1 MRYLDPKNDLIFKR
15 VFGEHPNITISFLN
29 ALLPLEDGNEITSV
43 EYMQTELVPEKP
55 HDIKNSIV
63 DVRCKDS
70 FDRQF
75 IVEMQM
81 IWVET
86 FKYRVLFNASKTFVR
101 QLQKTEDY
109 IKLKTVYALSLI
121 DDIFDKESEESY
133 HHYKLTN
140 QNDLTKTIDGLQL
153 IFVELPKYKLK
164 NLNDKKLN
172 ILWLRYLT
180 EMDKL
185 MDMQKANISLPE
197 EILQAIELTHESN
210 YTVEQ
215 LAAYDKYIDAI
226 RTEKTLIADAE
237 ARGEARGE
245 AKGEARGEA
254 RGEAK
259 GEAKGVRQTA
269 KNFKTLGLLT
279 NQQIA
284 DATGLTLAEVEAL

>member
-29 ALLPLEDGNEITSV
+29 ALLPLEVGNEIISI

-55 HDIKNSIV
+55 HLTKNSIV
-63 DVRCKDS
+63 DVRCKDLVG
-70 FDRQF
+70 RQF

-81 IWVET
+81 IWT
-86 FKYRVLFNASKTFVR
+86 DAFKDRVLFNASKTFVR

-109 IKLKTVYALSLI
+109 IKLKTVFALSLI
-121 DDIFDKESEESY
+121 DDIFEKESQESY

-140 QNDLTKTIDGLQL
+140 QIDLTKTIDGLQL

-185 MDMQKANISLPE
+185 MDMQKANIPLPE

-210 YTVEQ
+210 YTPEQ

-226 RTEKTLIADAE
+226 RTEKTLIAEAE
-237 ARGEARGE
+237 ARGEKRGE
-245 AKGEARGEA
+245 AMGEARGDA
-254 RGEAK
+254 RGEKRGKRLAAINLK
-259 GEAKGVRQTA
+259 K
-269 KNFKTLGLLT
+269 LGLLT
-279 NQQIA
+279 NKQIA
-284 DATGLTLAEVEAL
+284 DATGLTLSEIEAL

>member
-29 ALLPLEDGNEITSV
+29 ALLPLGDGNEIISI

-55 HDIKNSIV
+55 HLIKNSIV

-70 FDRQF
+70 FERQF

-81 IWVET
+81 IWAET

-121 DDIFDKESEESY
+121 DDTFDKESEESY

-140 QNDLTKTIDGLQL
+140 QNDLTKTIDGMEL

-180 EMDKL
+180 EMEKL

-210 YTVEQ
+210 YTPEQ

-237 ARGEARGE
+237 ARGEAKGKAKGE
-245 AKGEARGEA
+245 TKGEARL
-254 RGEAK
+254 
-259 GEAKGVRQTA
+259 RQTA

-279 NQQIA
+279 TQQIA

>member
-29 ALLPLEDGNEITSV
+29 ALLPLEDGNEITSI
-43 EYMQTELVPEKP
+43 EYMQTELVADIP
-55 HDIKNSIV
+55 HLIKNSIV
-63 DVRCKDS
+63 DVRCKDLLG
-70 FDRQF
+70 RQF

-81 IWVET
+81 IWVDT
-86 FKYRVLFNASKTFVR
+86 FKDRVLFNASKAYTR
-101 QLQKTEDY
+101 QLYKSEDY
-109 IKLKTVYALSLI
+109 IKLQIVFALSLI
-121 DDIFDKESEESY
+121 DDIFEKESKESY

-140 QNDLTKTIDGLQL
+140 QNDLTKTIDGMEL

-164 NLNDKKLN
+164 NQNDKKLN

-180 EMDKL
+180 EIDKL

-210 YTVEQ
+210 YTPEQ

-237 ARGEARGE
+237 ARGEA
-245 AKGEARGEA
+245 KGEARGKVEGA
-254 RGEAK
+254 IA
-259 GEAKGVRQTA
+259 TA
-269 KNFKTLGLLT
+269 KNLKNLGLLT

-284 DATGLTLAEVEAL
+284 DATGLSLSEIEAL

>member
-15 VFGEHPNITISFLN
+15 VFGEHPNITMSFLN
-29 ALLPLEDGNEITSV
+29 ALLPLEDGNKIISI

-55 HDIKNSIV
+55 QLIKNSIV

-109 IKLKTVYALSLI
+109 IKLKTVFALSLI
-121 DDIFDKESEESY
+121 DDIFEKDNEDYY

-140 QNDLTKTIDGLQL
+140 QNDLKKTIDGLEL

-172 ILWLRYLT
+172 ILWLCYLT
-180 EMDKL
+180 KMDKL
-185 MDMQKANISLPE
+185 MDMQKANIPLPE
-197 EILQAIELTHESN
+197 EILQTIELTHESN
-210 YTVEQ
+210 YTPEQ

-237 ARGEARGE
+237 ARGEKIKAI
-245 AKGEARGEA
+245 A
-254 RGEAK
+254 
-259 GEAKGVRQTA
+259 TA
-269 KNFKTLGLLT
+269 KNLKKIALLT

-284 DATGLTLAEVEAL
+284 DATGLSISEVEGL

>member
-29 ALLPLEDGNEITSV
+29 ALLPLEVGNEIISI

-55 HDIKNSIV
+55 HLTKNSIV
-63 DVRCKDS
+63 DVRCKDLLG
-70 FDRQF
+70 RQF

-81 IWVET
+81 IWT
-86 FKYRVLFNASKTFVR
+86 DAFKDRVLFNASKTFVR

-109 IKLKTVYALSLI
+109 IKLKTVFALSLI
-121 DDIFDKESEESY
+121 DDIFEKESEESY

-140 QNDLTKTIDGLQL
+140 QNDLTKTIDGMEL

-172 ILWLRYLT
+172 ILWLRYLS

-210 YTVEQ
+210 YTPEQ

-226 RTEKTLIADAE
+226 RTEKTLIAEAE

-245 AKGEARGEA
+245 A
-254 RGEAK
+254 
-259 GEAKGVRQTA
+259 
-269 KNFKTLGLLT
+269 
-279 NQQIA
+279 
-284 DATGLTLAEVEAL
+284 

>member
-29 ALLPLEDGNEITSV
+29 ALLPLEDGNEIISI

-55 HDIKNSIV
+55 HLIKNSIV

-70 FDRQF
+70 FERQF

-81 IWVET
+81 IWAET

-140 QNDLTKTIDGLQL
+140 QNDLTKTIDGMEL

-180 EMDKL
+180 EMEKL

-210 YTVEQ
+210 YTPEQ

-237 ARGEARGE
+237 ARGEA
-245 AKGEARGEA
+245 KGEARGEA
-254 RGEAK
+254 RGEVK
-259 GEAKGVRQTA
+259 GKVEGAIATA
-269 KNFKTLGLLT
+269 KNLKNLDLLT

-284 DATGLTLAEVEAL
+284 DATGLTLSEVEAL

>member
-29 ALLPLEDGNEITSV
+29 ALLPLEVGNEIISI

-55 HDIKNSIV
+55 HLTKNSIV
-63 DVRCKDS
+63 DVRCKDLVG
-70 FDRQF
+70 RQF

-81 IWVET
+81 IWT
-86 FKYRVLFNASKTFVR
+86 DAFKDRVLFNASKTFVR

-109 IKLKTVYALSLI
+109 IKLKTVFALSLI
-121 DDIFDKESEESY
+121 DDIFEKESEESY

-140 QNDLTKTIDGLQL
+140 QTDLTKTIDGLQL
-153 IFVELPKYKLK
+153 IFVELPKYKWK

-197 EILQAIELTHESN
+197 EILQAMELTHESN
-210 YTVEQ
+210 YTPEQ

-226 RTEKTLIADAE
+226 RTEKTLIAEAE
-237 ARGEARGE
+237 V
-245 AKGEARGEA
+245 KGEARGET
-254 RGEAK
+254 RGK
-259 GEAKGVRQTA
+259 RQTA
-269 KNFKTLGLLT
+269 INLKKLGLLT

-284 DATGLTLAEVEAL
+284 DATGLTLSEIEAL

>member
-29 ALLPLEDGNEITSV
+29 ALLPLGDGNEIISI

-55 HDIKNSIV
+55 HLIKNSIV

-70 FDRQF
+70 FERQF

-81 IWVET
+81 IWAET

-121 DDIFDKESEESY
+121 DDTFDKESEESY

-140 QNDLTKTIDGLQL
+140 QNDLTKTIDGMEL

-210 YTVEQ
+210 YTPEQ

-237 ARGEARGE
+237 ARGEAKGEARGQAKGE
-245 AKGEARGEA
+245 AKGEARL
-254 RGEAK
+254 RL
-259 GEAKGVRQTA
+259 TA

-284 DATGLTLAEVEAL
+284 DATGLSISEINSL

>member
-29 ALLPLEDGNEITSV
+29 ALLPLGDGNEIISI

-55 HDIKNSIV
+55 HLIKNSIV

-70 FDRQF
+70 FERQF

-81 IWVET
+81 IWAET

-109 IKLKTVYALSLI
+109 IKLKTVFALSLI
-121 DDIFDKESEESY
+121 DDIFEKESKESY

-140 QNDLTKTIDGLQL
+140 QNDLTKTIDGMEL

-180 EMDKL
+180 EMEKL

-210 YTVEQ
+210 YTPEQ

-237 ARGEARGE
+237 ARGEAKGEARGQAKGE
-245 AKGEARGEA
+245 AKGEARL
-254 RGEAK
+254 RL
-259 GEAKGVRQTA
+259 TA

-284 DATGLTLAEVEAL
+284 DATGLSISEINSL

>member
-29 ALLPLEDGNEITSV
+29 ALLPLGDGNEIISI

-55 HDIKNSIV
+55 HLIKNSIV

-70 FDRQF
+70 FERQF

-81 IWVET
+81 IWAET

-121 DDIFDKESEESY
+121 DDTFDKESEESY

-140 QNDLTKTIDGLQL
+140 QNDLTKTIDGMEL

-180 EMDKL
+180 EMEKL

-210 YTVEQ
+210 YTPEQ

-237 ARGEARGE
+237 ARGEAKGEARGQAKGE
-245 AKGEARGEA
+245 AKGEARL
-254 RGEAK
+254 RL
-259 GEAKGVRQTA
+259 TA

>member
-29 ALLPLEDGNEITSV
+29 ALLPLGDGNEIISI

-55 HDIKNSIV
+55 HLIKNSIV

-70 FDRQF
+70 FERQF

-81 IWVET
+81 IWAET

-121 DDIFDKESEESY
+121 DDTFDKESEESY

-140 QNDLTKTIDGLQL
+140 QNDLTKTIDGMEL

-180 EMDKL
+180 EMEKL

-210 YTVEQ
+210 YTPEQ

-237 ARGEARGE
+237 ARGEAKGEARGQAKGE
-245 AKGEARGEA
+245 AKGEARL
-254 RGEAK
+254 RL
-259 GEAKGVRQTA
+259 TA

-284 DATGLTLAEVEAL
+284 DATGLSISEINSL

>member
-29 ALLPLEDGNEITSV
+29 ALLPLGDGNEIISI

-55 HDIKNSIV
+55 HLIKNSIV

-70 FDRQF
+70 FERQF

-81 IWVET
+81 IWAET

-121 DDIFDKESEESY
+121 DDTFDKESEESY

-140 QNDLTKTIDGLQL
+140 QNDLTKTIDGMEL

-197 EILQAIELTHESN
+197 EILQAMELTHESN
-210 YTVEQ
+210 YTPEQ

-226 RTEKTLIADAE
+226 RTEKTLIAEAE
-237 ARGEARGE
+237 V
-245 AKGEARGEA
+245 KGEARGEI
-254 RGEAK
+254 RGK
-259 GEAKGVRQTA
+259 RQTA
-269 KNFKTLGLLT
+269 INLKKLGLLT

-284 DATGLTLAEVEAL
+284 DATGLTLSEIETL

>member
-15 VFGEHPNITISFLN
+15 VFGEHPNITMSFLN
-29 ALLPLEDGNEITSV
+29 ALLPLEDGNKIISI

-55 HDIKNSIV
+55 QLIKNSIV

-109 IKLKTVYALSLI
+109 IKLKTVFALSLI
-121 DDIFDKESEESY
+121 DDIFEKDNEDYY

-140 QNDLTKTIDGLQL
+140 QNDLKKTIDGLEL

-172 ILWLRYLT
+172 ILWL
-180 EMDKL
+180 
-185 MDMQKANISLPE
+185 
-197 EILQAIELTHESN
+197 
-210 YTVEQ
+210 
-215 LAAYDKYIDAI
+215 
-226 RTEKTLIADAE
+226 
-237 ARGEARGE
+237 
-245 AKGEARGEA
+245 
-254 RGEAK
+254 
-259 GEAKGVRQTA
+259 
-269 KNFKTLGLLT
+269 
-279 NQQIA
+279 
-284 DATGLTLAEVEAL
+284 

>member
-29 ALLPLEDGNEITSV
+29 AMLPLEDENKITSI

-55 HDIKNSIV
+55 HLIKNSIV
-63 DVRCKDS
+63 DVRCKDLIG
-70 FDRQF
+70 RQF

-81 IWVET
+81 IWVDT
-86 FKYRVLFNASKTFVR
+86 FKDRVLFNASKAYTR
-101 QLQKTEDY
+101 QLHKLEDY
-109 IKLKTVYALSLI
+109 SKLQTVFALSLI
-121 DDIFDKESEESY
+121 DDIFEKDTDEAY
-133 HHYKLTN
+133 HHYKLIN
-140 QNDLTKTIDGLQL
+140 QNDKTKTIDGLQL

-172 ILWLRYLT
+172 ILWLRYLS

-197 EILQAIELTHESN
+197 EILEAIELTHESN
-210 YTVEQ
+210 YTLAQ

-226 RTEKTLIADAE
+226 RTEKTLIANA
-237 ARGEARGE
+237 
-245 AKGEARGEA
+245 
-254 RGEAK
+254 
-259 GEAKGVRQTA
+259 EAKGVKQTA
-269 KNFKTLGLLT
+269 KNLKIMGLLT

-284 DATGLTLAEVEAL
+284 DASGLTLSEIEAL